1 MADANGDLIVPA
13 QYLRRNN
20 IFTRLFGRT
29 LLRIGGWRVVGDLPD
44 LPKVVVIVAP
54 HTSNWDFVV
63 GVATLLALDIKI
75 SFLGKHTLFT
85 GLFGKFMRAI
95 GGIPVDRAQPQGIVG
110 ETVAAIDAAEKIV
123 FALSPEGTRKLDHG
137 FKTGFLHIAHGAN
150 VPICLAYFDFEKK
163 HVGFGP
169 TMLATGDVVADMDK
183 VLAFYRPIRG
193 KYVKAW
199 QRDNG

>member
-1 MADANGDLIVPA
+1 MVDPNGNLIVPA
-13 QYLRRNN
+13 QYPRRNN
-20 IFTRLFGRT
+20 VFARWFGKT
-29 LLRIGGWRVVGDLPD
+29 LLRIGGWRVVGVLPD

-75 SFLGKHTLFT
+75 SFLGKHSLFS

-95 GGIPVDRAQPQGIVG
+95 GGIPVDRAQPHGIVG
-110 ETVAAIDAAEKIV
+110 ETVAAIQNAEKIV
-123 FALSPEGTRKLDHG
+123 FALSPEGTRKLNHG
-137 FKTGFLHIAHGAN
+137 FKTGFLHIAHGAK
-150 VPICLAYFDFEKK
+150 VPICLAYFDFENK

-169 TMLATGDVVADMDK
+169 VMIASGDVTADMAK

-193 KYVKAW
+193 KYLKAW
-199 QRDNG
+199 QREQY